1 MNHTT
6 FNSDFSYDLRKN
18 SIELSLIAND
28 SQLSDTTLVNSNL
41 ANCFNNELL
50 TLGYDKSTDFNKL
63 FRNGLD
69 LIERYSRQLKALQRV
84 KEE

>member
-63 FRNGLD
+63 FRN
-69 LIERYSRQLKALQRV
+69 LK
-84 KEE
+84 